1 MCTIPMNKIF
11 KTLLFTISCILMFNT
26 APAQNVKSPLEEIVY
41 LFRNNKIEDVT
52 RYFDNFVPVSI
63 NNNAS
68 NYSRNQAGLVVKDF
82 FDKNPVRDFNVMD
95 SGTPSPTSRSMI
107 ATFSSNSVRYTLYL
121 LVKQKDN
128 NNYVIKEIKI
138 SKQ

>member
-1 MCTIPMNKIF
+1 MKNTFRRLIF
-11 KTLLFTISCILMFNT
+11 ILGCFIAFNT
-26 APAQNVKSPLEEIVY
+26 ALAQNAKSPLEEIVY
-41 LFRNNKIEDVT
+41 LLRNNKVEDVT
-52 RYFDNFVPVSI
+52 RFFDNFVPVSI

-82 FDKNPVRDFNVMD
+82 FDKNPIRELNVMD
-95 SGTPSPTSRSMI
+95 SGTPSPNTRSMI
-107 ATFSSNSVRYTLYL
+107 ATFSTTTGKYTLYML
-121 LVKQKDN
+121 IKQKDT